1 MTIRYE
7 ISRNGYSNIKPV
19 IISNNISYISANQI
33 KEQSNKFPGTAVV
46 TVPIVT
52 YPYGS
57 LASHILG
64 YVGSISAEEYDANKD
79 KYGMNDTIG
88 KTGMQYTLEEYLKG
102 QDGVRQVDMSV
113 DGTI

>member
-88 KTGMQYTLEEYLKG
+88 
-102 QDGVRQVDMSV
+102 
-113 DGTI
+113 